1 MSELNAVIF
10 NLNGHLFGADALQ
23 VSQIIKYQEPARIP
37 RMPSFIE
44 GVINYR
50 GRVLPVI
57 NLVKR
62 FELGK
67 MDVNKKT
74 KILVTKIGEKY
85 AGFIVNDVMEI
96 MRFTEEE
103 TEMAPSVVNAGTA
116 PFLKMIGKKGDM
128 LYSIMDLENILNE
141 AEKKRLPAPG
151 PKA

>member
-67 MDVNKKT
+67 MDVNKKPRSLLRRSV
-74 KILVTKIGEKY
+74 KS
-85 AGFIVNDVMEI
+85 
-96 MRFTEEE
+96 MRGSSSMT
-103 TEMAPSVVNAGTA
+103 
-116 PFLKMIGKKGDM
+116 
-128 LYSIMDLENILNE
+128 
-141 AEKKRLPAPG
+141 
-151 PKA
+151 